1 MVHTL
6 DIAKYSL
13 ISGRNE
19 EDRYMSTI
27 IANIVRADDRVVPDA
42 ALHVEVIADFVCPLS
57 YLGKRRLDAAMQAV
71 QGPSAVSWY
80 PFQLNPDM
88 PEDGMSLED
97 YLTQR
102 FGSPVGIQPVLDRLI
117 GEGREAGIDFHF
129 ERLMRVPNTL
139 AAHQVM
145 YRAETEG
152 KDQSALAEELMS
164 AFFVRGENIGETD
177 VLVELADRHGL
188 DATDVVRVIEDDA
201 ARQFVLAREAHV
213 RASGIV
219 GVPGFL
225 LNRQL
230 LLIGAQTTD
239 NMVNAFDRAM
249 FGEGNDE
256 IVSPALH

>member
-1 MVHTL
+1 
-6 DIAKYSL
+6 
-13 ISGRNE
+13 
-19 EDRYMSTI
+19 MSAIFT
-27 IANIVRADDRVVPDA
+27 NIVRANDRVAPTA
-42 ALHVEVIADFVCPLS
+42 ALRVEVIADFVCPFS
-57 YLGKRRLDAAMQAV
+57 YLGKRRFDDAMRSV
-71 QGPSAVSWY
+71 QGPSDVSWY
-80 PFQLNPDM
+80 PYQLNPDM
-88 PEDGMSLED
+88 PQDGMSLED

-102 FGSPVGIQPVLDRLI
+102 FGSPAGIQPVLDSLI
-117 GEGREAGIDFHF
+117 AEGRQASIDFRFKQLTH
-129 ERLMRVPNTL
+129 VPNTL

-152 KDQSALAEELMS
+152 KDQSALAEEFMS

-177 VLVELADRHGL
+177 VLVELAGRHGL

-201 ARQFVLAREAHV
+201 ARQVVLTREAQV
-213 RASGIV
+213 RASGIA

-225 LNRQL
+225 LNRRL

-249 FGEGNDE
+249 FGEGDEE